1 VGPRS
6 GWWRPWRWCPGPRV
20 RTAPQDASRRPF
32 AGVAAHPGSLSEGF
46 PRAALSLRVLVGASQ
61 RSAALG
67 VRHHVGPGWLR
78 LRRWRRSRTAVAGR
92 PPPSSEGAS
101 LEEMRSSRTRCAEHK
116 AHGSIGHRHGGNAGP
131 VQRICTR
138 RKTLRSSGCA
148 RRRCQ
153 GRFPVALE
161 RVSKESRTRAT
172 GADRGGGAEAE
183 RQRREGK
190 PDRERPGCE
199 LGRPRAIEFFGGSRA
214 VGEAGVN
221 EERGVASVT
230 SCCSDGCVQGK
241 GFEGS
246 CVPGKGSR
254 AEAPRVAWLIPMSH
268 SRSAAGVWKR
278 DEPQDRLRDATSPQ
292 GDARSKPSKSGGT
305 TGTEGAGG
313 LADPCPATPEAARQ
327 STDWL
332 ERAERAGLVKIRAD
346 AHG

>member
-1 VGPRS
+1 
-6 GWWRPWRWCPGPRV
+6 
-20 RTAPQDASRRPF
+20 
-32 AGVAAHPGSLSEGF
+32 
-46 PRAALSLRVLVGASQ
+46 
-61 RSAALG
+61 
-67 VRHHVGPGWLR
+67 
-78 LRRWRRSRTAVAGR
+78 
-92 PPPSSEGAS
+92 
-101 LEEMRSSRTRCAEHK
+101 MRSSRTRCAEHK

-172 GADRGGGAEAE
+172 GADCGGGAEAE

-313 LADPCPATPEAARQ
+313 LADPCPAAPEAARQ